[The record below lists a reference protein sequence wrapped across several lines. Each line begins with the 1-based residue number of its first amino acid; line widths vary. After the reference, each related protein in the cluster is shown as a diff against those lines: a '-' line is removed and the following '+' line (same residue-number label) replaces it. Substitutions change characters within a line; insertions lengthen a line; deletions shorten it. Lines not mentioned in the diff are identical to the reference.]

1 MKKIFILFITI
12 LMFVLTGCRYD
23 VSYKG
28 QYKELYTTAIYSIP
42 NAVGFMDHGEGT
54 YDADIYIWEQD
65 DYGRTLFAYCE
76 DYSNHIFALVA
87 SQCYDENNVYFYPDV
102 NYALTM
108 IESKYKYEGVDD
120 EHLKDRTKEFYENN
134 KEHLKEKNDWN
145 KPLDKNKCI
154 SYKITDHKGFDE
166 DVFTFSEE
174 EGNEILNE
182 YTSTLNFVNPS
193 ARPYRYSSIL
203 QMDSEGKILHEIYGI
218 HSNYDKT
225 DDKWWNHNGEENTY
239 YYIVLWVITDKDGNY
254 DKETGVFAVFSKA
267 NTSAEFIYN
276 TSDILE
282 FKNRNGWTNS
292 YCND

>member
-1 MKKIFILFITI
+1 MRKTLILFITI
-12 LMFVLTGCRYD
+12 LMFGLTGCRYD

-28 QYKELYTTAIYSIP
+28 PYKELYTTAIYSIP

-76 DYSNHIFALVA
+76 DYSNQIFALVV
-87 SQCYDENNVYFYPDV
+87 SQCNDENNVYFYPDV

-108 IESKYKYEGVDD
+108 IESKYLYEGVDD
-120 EHLKDRTKEFYENN
+120 DHLKDRTKEFYEEN
-134 KEHLKEKNDWN
+134 KDDLKGKNDWN
-145 KPLDKNKCI
+145 KPLDKNKCV

-174 EGNEILNE
+174 EGNEILNV

-193 ARPYRYSSIL
+193 DRPYRYSSIL
-203 QMDSEGKILHEIYGI
+203 QMDSEGKILHEIYGD
-218 HSNYDKT
+218 HSYYDKLEWN
-225 DDKWWNHNGEENTY
+225 KWDPYAKEYTWY
-239 YYIVLWVITDKDGNY
+239 DIILWVITDKDGNY
-254 DKETGVFAVFSKA
+254 DKEYGMLVMYSKA
-267 NTSAEFIYN
+267 NGDCNFIYSA
-276 TSDILE
+276 SDILE

-292 YCND
+292 YCNV